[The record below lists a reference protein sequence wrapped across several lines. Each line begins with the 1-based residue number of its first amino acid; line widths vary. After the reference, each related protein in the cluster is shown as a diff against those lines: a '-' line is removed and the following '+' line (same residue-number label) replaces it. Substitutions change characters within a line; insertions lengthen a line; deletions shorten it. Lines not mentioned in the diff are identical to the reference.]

1 MKDVELKL
9 VSELMKNSRRSD
21 RELAKAIGASQPTV
35 TRIRNKL
42 EKEGYVK
49 EYTMIPDFR
58 KLGYEL
64 LALTL
69 VRLRK
74 DLGEKE
80 VEKARKTA
88 RESVRKVGFGFLML
102 ERGIGFEYDGAFLTL
117 HESYSSYVE
126 FVNWLRQ
133 FSFLE
138 ISGVDSFLI
147 NLADEV
153 HYLPLTLSVLAQHV
167 LTIKGKKETH

>member
-1 MKDVELKL
+1 MKDLELKL
-9 VSELMKNSRRSD
+9 ISELMKNSRKSD
-21 RELAKAIGASQPTV
+21 RELARAIGASQPTV
-35 TRIRNKL
+35 TRIRSKL

-49 EYTMIPDFR
+49 EYTMLPDFR

-64 LALTL
+64 LALTF

-74 DLGEKE
+74 DLGEVE
-80 VEKARKTA
+80 IEKARKTA
-88 RESVRKVGFGFLML
+88 RESMKKVGFGFLML
-102 ERGIGFEYDGAFLTL
+102 ERGIGLEYDGAFLTL

-126 FVNWLRQ
+126 FVNWLKQ

-138 ISGVDSFLI
+138 VSGVESFLI

-153 HYLPLTLSVLAQHV
+153 RYLPLTFSVLAQHV
-167 LTIKGKKETH
+167 LRMKEKKPTI

>member
-1 MKDVELKL
+1 MKDIETRLIAEL
-9 VSELMKNSRRSD
+9 VKNSRRSD
-21 RELAKAIGASQPTV
+21 RELARAIGASQPTV

-64 LALTL
+64 LSLTF

-74 DLGEKE
+74 DLSEKE
-80 VEKARKTA
+80 IEKARETA
-88 RESVRKVGFGFLML
+88 RESMKKAGFGFLML

-126 FVNWLRQ
+126 FVNWLKE

-138 ISGVDSFLI
+138 ISAVDSFLI

-153 HYLPLTLSVLAQHV
+153 RYLPLTLSVLSRHV
-167 LTIKGKKETH
+167 LTLKEKKTK